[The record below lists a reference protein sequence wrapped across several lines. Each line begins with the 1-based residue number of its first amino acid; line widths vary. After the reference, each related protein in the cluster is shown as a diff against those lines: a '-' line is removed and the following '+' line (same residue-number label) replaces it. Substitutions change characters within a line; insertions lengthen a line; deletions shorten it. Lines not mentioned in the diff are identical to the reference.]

1 MGMRYLTQMFF
12 FIPLFSTTC
21 EYNQEKCSL
30 GQGDGTVTEVFP
42 MPCLG
47 HEFVSPVPMRKERL

>member
-1 MGMRYLTQMFF
+1 MKWICVIF